1 MFDVFALALP
11 SLLAVGGISAMIWAV
26 VRLRRL
32 RSAWRSGLTAH
43 AVCLRSY
50 ATTRT
55 RRSGP
60 HRSSSTT
67 LTHLY
72 EFTTPE
78 GQTLRFEE
86 SGGPSSVVPGDTV
99 PVRYPAGRPDRA
111 TAIPPGDSK
120 TLVGIGV
127 LLAFL
132 TVFVTACVGF
142 GVFYLTVFGG
152 LKDKAKDVIERSE
165 DGVNA
170 PAHSPSAPTGPPDGF
185 PTGPPKDFPT
195 GPPEGFPSDL
205 PTGMPTDL
213 PTGFPT
219 GFPSGFPGGR

>member
-11 SLLAVGGISAMIWAV
+11 SLLAVGGIAAIVWAV

-55 RRSGP
+55 RRNGM

-111 TAIPPGDSK
+111 TAIPPGDTK
-120 TLVGIGV
+120 TVVGIGV

-170 PAHSPSAPTGPPDGF
+170 PAPPPSPSAPALPTGPPDGFPTGPPDGF
-185 PTGPPKDFPT
+185 PTGPPK
-195 GPPEGFPSDL
+195 GFPSDL
-205 PTGMPTDL
+205 PS
-213 PTGFPT
+213 
-219 GFPSGFPGGR
+219 GFPSGFPDGR

>member
-11 SLLAVGGISAMIWAV
+11 SLLAVGGIAAMIWAV

-55 RRSGP
+55 RRNGM

-111 TAIPPGDSK
+111 TAIPPGDTK
-120 TLVGIGV
+120 TLVGTGV

-132 TVFVTACVGF
+132 TVFITACVGF
-142 GVFYLTVFGG
+142 GVFYLTVFSG
-152 LKDKAKDVIERSE
+152 LKDKAEDVIERSE

-170 PAHSPSAPTGPPDGF
+170 PARTPGTPSRPAPPSMPALPTGPPD
-185 PTGPPKDFPT
+185 DFPT
-195 GPPEGFPSDL
+195 GPPEGFP
-205 PTGMPTDL
+205 TDL
-213 PTGFPT
+213 PT

>member
-11 SLLAVGGISAMIWAV
+11 SLLAVGGIAAMIWAV

-32 RSAWRSGLTAH
+32 RSAWRSGLAAH

-55 RRSGP
+55 RRNGM

-72 EFTTPE
+72 EFATPE

-111 TAIPPGDSK
+111 TAIPPGDTK
-120 TLVGIGV
+120 TLVGTGV

-132 TVFVTACVGF
+132 TVFITACVGF
-142 GVFYLTVFGG
+142 GVFYLTVFSG
-152 LKDKAKDVIERSE
+152 LKDKAEDVIERSE

-170 PAHSPSAPTGPPDGF
+170 PARTPGTPSRPAPPSMPALPTGPPD
-185 PTGPPKDFPT
+185 DFPT
-195 GPPEGFPSDL
+195 GPPEGFP
-205 PTGMPTDL
+205 TDL
-213 PTGFPT
+213 PT